1 MLSYE
6 TTLCCRSAAAWQLE
20 GFRLY
25 FCSKVSTFVSKGLGC
40 VWLGCYSSQ
49 SLWEKYEK
57 KATSLSCCSHDGM
70 SLLFELEHGVKMY
83 SRTADSAIQHET
95 YCTTIK
101 IPPYVQSCTSTV
113 NHSNANW
120 VGRVWICLNKANSW
134 RKVAPA
140 VHMQTHTLTHT
151 HVLHCQ
157 DMTITANYGETAL

>member
-1 MLSYE
+1 MLTNLLGSV
-6 TTLCCRSAAAWQLE
+6 TLALILSRQLFCKVTVGSKCSVMRQLCAVAARQHDSLKALD
-20 GFRLY
+20 FISVPRFPLL
-25 FCSKVSTFVSKGLGC
+25 SRRVLDVSDLAATVHKAC
-40 VWLGCYSSQ
+40 
-49 SLWEKYEK
+49 ERNMKK

-120 VGRVWICLNKANSW
+120 VGRV
-134 RKVAPA
+134 
-140 VHMQTHTLTHT
+140 
-151 HVLHCQ
+151 
-157 DMTITANYGETAL
+157 